1 MSEVVPSRREFAKAL
16 AVLAAA
22 GAAPAALA
30 ADEPALPNA
39 KEYAEAINVVVRY
52 RFGKHLSEE
61 QLKRVQAS
69 LLRGRF
75 SADALKRV
83 EVANGDDPAAAFRA
97 DLP

>member
-1 MSEVVPSRREFAKAL
+1 MSEAVPSRREFARAL

-39 KEYAEAINVVVRY
+39 TEYAEALNVVVRY

-75 SADALKRV
+75 SSDALKRV
-83 EVANGDDPAAAFRA
+83 ELSNGDDPAVAFRA